1 MRDTSDG
8 HCSWQ
13 INPLKLPEL
22 DQALKGEAPV
32 TEADNTPVPRDL
44 YKEQYS
50 PEFAGRWDEL
60 IDWQRRAEAENN
72 FFRDILKAHG
82 VERVLDIACGTGYHA
97 VTLRAEGFQVT
108 AADGAPSMLDR
119 TGENAR
125 RFGIDDLRIV
135 EAEWTRLGEAF
146 GGEEFDAVIC
156 LGNAFT
162 HLFDEGDRV
171 KALSEVYRLL
181 ARNGIAI
188 IDQRNYDAILD
199 NGFSSKHQSYY
210 LGETVVVRPEELRED
225 LLTMRYEYEDG
236 EVHFLTICPIRQE
249 YVTNLLLGAGF
260 RSVKR
265 YGDFAEGYDFYDP
278 DFVIQVARK

>member
-1 MRDTSDG
+1 M
-8 HCSWQ
+8 
-13 INPLKLPEL
+13 
-22 DQALKGEAPV
+22 

-72 FFRDILKAHG
+72 FFRDILRAHG

-181 ARNGIAI
+181 TRDGIAI

-265 YGDFAEGYDFYDP
+265 YGDFAEGYDFYEP

>member
-1 MRDTSDG
+1 M
-8 HCSWQ
+8 
-13 INPLKLPEL
+13 
-22 DQALKGEAPV
+22 
-32 TEADNTPVPRDL
+32 TEPDKILVPRDL
-44 YKEQYS
+44 YKDQYS

-72 FFRDILKAHG
+72 FFQNILIEHG
-82 VERVLDIACGTGYHA
+82 VETVLDIACGTGYHA
-97 VTLRAEGFQVT
+97 VTLKADGFQVT
-108 AADGAPSMLDR
+108 AADGAPNMLAQTR
-119 TGENAR
+119 QNAQ

-135 EAEWTRLGEAF
+135 EAEWTRLGESFA
-146 GGEEFDAVIC
+146 GEEFDAVIC

-171 KALSEVYRLL
+171 RALSEVYQLL
-181 ARNGIAI
+181 TRDGIAI

-210 LGETVVVRPEELRED
+210 LGEKVEVRPEELSENIV
-225 LLTMRYEYEDG
+225 TMRYEYEDG

-249 YVTNLLLGAGF
+249 YVSNLLLGAGF

-265 YGDFAEGYDFYDP
+265 YGDFVEGYDFYEP

>member
-1 MRDTSDG
+1 MTAADKS
-8 HCSWQ
+8 
-13 INPLKLPEL
+13 
-22 DQALKGEAPV
+22 PV
-32 TEADNTPVPRDL
+32 RRDL

-60 IDWQRRAEAENN
+60 IDWQRRAEAENG
-72 FFRDILKAHG
+72 FFQDILKGYG
-82 VERVLDIACGTGYHA
+82 VETVLDIACGTGYHS
-97 VTLRAEGFQVT
+97 VTLSAEGFQVT
-108 AADGAPSMLDR
+108 AADGAPNMLEQTR
-119 TGENAR
+119 RNAR

-146 GGEEFDAVIC
+146 AGERFDAVIC

-162 HLFDEGDRV
+162 HLFDEGDRIM
-171 KALSEVYRLL
+171 ALSEVYNLL
-181 ARNGIAI
+181 NDDGIAI

-199 NGFSSKHQSYY
+199 KGFSSKHQSYY
-210 LGETVVVRPEELRED
+210 LGERVVVRPEELRED
-225 LLTMRYEYEDG
+225 LVTMRYEYDDG

-265 YGDFAEGYDFYDP
+265 YGDFVEGYDLYEP

>member
-1 MRDTSDG
+1 M
-8 HCSWQ
+8 
-13 INPLKLPEL
+13 
-22 DQALKGEAPV
+22 
-32 TEADNTPVPRDL
+32 TEPDKILVPRDL
-44 YKEQYS
+44 YKDQYS

-72 FFRDILKAHG
+72 FFQNILIEHG
-82 VERVLDIACGTGYHA
+82 VETVLDIACGTGYHA
-97 VTLRAEGFQVT
+97 VTLKADGFQVT
-108 AADGAPSMLDR
+108 AADGAPNMLAQTR
-119 TGENAR
+119 QNAQ
-125 RFGIDDLRIV
+125 RFGIGDLRIV
-135 EAEWTRLGEAF
+135 EAEWTRLGESFA
-146 GGEEFDAVIC
+146 GEEFDAVIC

-171 KALSEVYRLL
+171 RALSEVYQLL
-181 ARNGIAI
+181 TRDGIAI

-210 LGETVVVRPEELRED
+210 LGEKVEVRPEELSENIV
-225 LLTMRYEYEDG
+225 TMRYEYEDG

-249 YVTNLLLGAGF
+249 YVSNLLLGAGF

-265 YGDFAEGYDFYDP
+265 YGDFVEGYDFYEP